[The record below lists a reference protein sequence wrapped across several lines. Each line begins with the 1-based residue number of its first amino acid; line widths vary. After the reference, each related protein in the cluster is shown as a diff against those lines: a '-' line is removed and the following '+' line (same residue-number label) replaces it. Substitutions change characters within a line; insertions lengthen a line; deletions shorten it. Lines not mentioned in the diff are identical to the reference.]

1 MERKIISFVLHFSE
15 GVRLN
20 YPISKI
26 NMIDKYLSRLSRIV
40 FLFAYCEGYPYGNH
54 TITMER
60 QPYGFRIIFYYYHN
74 SFNKRF
80 GIPMDEKI
88 IDFNVLIE
96 LLYEEESLRTSLL
109 PYTAN
114 PFPKSLDSI

>member
-15 GVRLN
+15 GVRLK

-26 NMIDKYLSRLSRIV
+26 NMIDQYLSKISKMV
-40 FLFAYCEGYPYGNH
+40 FVFAHCDGYPYGNH
-54 TITMER
+54 TITIER
-60 QPYGFRIIFYYYHN
+60 QSYGFRIIFYYYHN
-74 SFNKRF
+74 AFNKRL

-88 IDFNVLIE
+88 LDFNVLIE
-96 LLYEEESLRTSLL
+96 LLYEQEPLRTSLL

-114 PFPKSLDSI
+114 PFPKSLESL